1 MPTEHDED
9 LTHVLALSH
18 ERARRR
24 GVQWA
29 HVTKTLPTLLLVAIV
44 AVACGGAAAPEPA
57 ATATATP
64 AATTAP
70 ATTSPAPAAQGG
82 VRFEA
87 TSGEVT
93 VAVREQL
100 ADRPAPNDA
109 VLTTSGVS
117 GTFTLGDD
125 GTFTDDS
132 RIEVALSGL
141 RSDSGIRDG
150 FVKENTLQ
158 TDRFPTATFVP
169 TRAEGL
175 TLPLADGAFAF
186 KLVGDMTVSGV
197 TKEVTW
203 EVTGERSG
211 DRITATAMNAPAW
224 KFGDFGL
231 EIPRVFSVLSIVDE
245 IRLEVKLE
253 ATAR

>member
-1 MPTEHDED
+1 MRD
-9 LTHVLALSH
+9 
-18 ERARRR
+18 
-24 GVQWA
+24 VQWA
-29 HVTKTLPTLLLVAIV
+29 HVTKTVPSLLLVAIV
-44 AVACGGAAAPEPA
+44 AVACGGTAAPEPA

-64 AATTAP
+64 TATPATATTVPPSPTAAG
-70 ATTSPAPAAQGG
+70 ATT
-82 VRFEA
+82 FEVS
-87 TSGEVT
+87 SGEVT

-117 GTFTLGDD
+117 GTFSLDPD
-125 GTFTDDS
+125 GTFADGS
-132 RIEVALSGL
+132 RIDVDLNGL

-150 FVKENTLQ
+150 YVKENTLQ

-186 KLVGDMTVSGV
+186 KLIGDMTVSGV

-203 EVTGERSG
+203 DVTGDRSG
-211 DRITATAMNAPAW
+211 DRITATATNAPAW
-224 KFGDFGL
+224 RFGDFGL

-245 IRLEVKLE
+245 IRLSVKLE
-253 ATAR
+253 ATAQ